1 MYWVHTVGPMITWLA
16 HCPRDDCSAFDPS
29 SSSSSS
35 PAWFKIAE
43 RGLQSGTIETGEWFQ
58 KTFSRWDGAPSL
70 WTETV
75 PRGLRR
81 GSYLIRH
88 EIVSLHVANRPQ
100 FYAECAHLEVG
111 GVGERE
117 PGEEYLVRI
126 PGVWSMDRESFFLF
140 FLIFIRERGE
150 GERC

>member
-1 MYWVHTVGPMITWLA
+1 M
-16 HCPRDDCSAFDPS
+16 
-29 SSSSSS
+29 
-35 PAWFKIAE
+35 
-43 RGLQSGTIETGEWFQ
+43 
-58 KTFSRWDGAPSL
+58 
-70 WTETV
+70 
-75 PRGLRR
+75 
-81 GSYLIRH
+81 
-88 EIVSLHVANRPQ
+88 SLHVANRPQ